1 MCRSDSDTVLGVVD
15 SSQEILVLKRHQPL
29 HTLNKPESSRKVQS
43 LFFRIAL
50 LAEALAF
57 VHAGLKELVEG
68 PVKTW
73 DVVEGVGRVIRVID
87 GWG

>member
-1 MCRSDSDTVLGVVD
+1 
-15 SSQEILVLKRHQPL
+15 
-29 HTLNKPESSRKVQS
+29 
-43 LFFRIAL
+43 L

>member
-1 MCRSDSDTVLGVVD
+1 
-15 SSQEILVLKRHQPL
+15 
-29 HTLNKPESSRKVQS
+29 
-43 LFFRIAL
+43 L

-57 VHAGLKELVEG
+57 VHARLKELVEG

-73 DVVEGVGRVIRVID
+73 NVVEGVGRVIRVID